1 MRAIWQELRSRLRYH
16 IIVPFLILTLFVAL
30 VGYAIIFFVLA
41 NSSQESFDNRLAE
54 STRIAKHSLLD
65 QEKTNLQFL
74 IEVVF
79 APANP
84 ATNAPAVSK
93 ALQDSQNP
101 GSVDDLRRALNPYFR
116 RGLTRSVVNMDR
128 MIAFDQRGYS
138 LADFEHVPYTL
149 EGMSTEAVSS
159 NVLTETR
166 YVTNTVLDVSA
177 LWFVPNILR
186 GELEP
191 VEESDSVR
199 DKFAGFVTLP
209 SATGGDNNYFATV
222 APVKVSDNVVGGI
235 IVAMDIDSLS
245 ETLQDN
251 SNADI
256 ITFYDTN
263 GQAWV
268 SNMIPEGG
276 LDELDIDEDLVPR
289 IRNLATQDMENEAI
303 MDVRTING
311 EEYQFSYSR
320 LTIRGEPVGIM
331 GAALSRAD
339 INSWGMIRIPLIGV
353 TIVSMLGI
361 IGIGFVMARRITRPL
376 DELVATARA
385 VTKGDF
391 SRRSTVTARH
401 EIGMLSSAFN
411 QMTEYL
417 TQLIQKVLA
426 QSGERQAIVESITD
440 GIVVCNNEGEVQLV
454 NRAMYTLLGL
464 ELDDKERLPG
474 RFSDLPLVPVTESV
488 FGSTATDL
496 YTLGNFIVR
505 VSVAPVITAEGHCLG
520 NVYVLQDM
528 TAEVNMDRAKTSFI
542 ATISHEMRT
551 PLTSLRGNT
560 DMLMHGL
567 AGPINDEQKNMLETM
582 SQQTN
587 NMTRLISNMIV
598 IAGLE
603 SGSLKVEPEPVSL
616 KRVIEESLWP
626 SRKALKAK
634 SLTLNIDIPGDIE
647 VNADR
652 IQLRTVVQQL
662 IDNARVYTDEGSITV
677 QAVRELSY
685 VRVDVI
691 DTGCGIEPELVDKVF
706 ERFVRGEG
714 SNDRPDRGI
723 GLGLSIVQQ
732 LIELHHGQVWVT
744 SALGEGST
752 FSFTL
757 PYAPLVE
764 EPDREAVSEAA

>member
-1 MRAIWQELRSRLRYH
+1 MPAIWQELRTRLRYH
-16 IIVPFLILTLFVAL
+16 IILPFLILTLFVAL

-41 NSSQESFDNRLAE
+41 NSSQETFDNQLAE

-84 ATNAPAVSK
+84 TTDAPAVSE
-93 ALQDSQNP
+93 ALKESLQP
-101 GSVDDLRRALNPYFR
+101 GAVEGLRLALNPYFR

-128 MIAFDQRGYS
+128 MIAFDRRGYS
-138 LADFEHVPYTL
+138 LADFEHVPYTI
-149 EGMSTEAVSS
+149 EGMAEDAVPTT
-159 NVLTETR
+159 VITDTR
-166 YVTNTVLDVSA
+166 YVTNTVLDVTSIR
-177 LWFVPNILR
+177 FVPDILS
-186 GELEP
+186 GA
-191 VEESDSVR
+191 VETFENSDLVR
-199 DKFAGFVTLP
+199 DKYAGFVTLP
-209 SATGGDNNYFATV
+209 SATGGDKNYFATV
-222 APVKVSDNVVGGI
+222 APVKVSDDVVGGI
-235 IVAMDIDSLS
+235 IVAMDIDNLS
-245 ETLQDN
+245 QTLQTN
-251 SNADI
+251 ANADI
-256 ITFYDTN
+256 ITFYDTS
-263 GQAWV
+263 GTAWV
-268 SNMIPEGG
+268 SSKVPDEG
-276 LDELDIDEDLVPR
+276 LAELNIGDDLVPR
-289 IRNLATQDMENEAI
+289 IQNLVEQDVDHEAI

-320 LTIRGEPVGIM
+320 LTIRGEPVGIL

-339 INSWGMIRIPLIGV
+339 MNSWAMIRIPLIGV
-353 TIVSMLGI
+353 TIASMLGI
-361 IGIGFVMARRITRPL
+361 IGIGFVMARRITHPL

-385 VTKGDF
+385 VTHGDF
-391 SRRSTVTARH
+391 SRRSQVTAEH
-401 EIGMLSSAFN
+401 EIGMLASAFN

-417 TQLIQKVLA
+417 TQLIRKVQA

-440 GIVVCNNEGEVQLV
+440 GIIVCNNEGEVQLV

-464 ELDDKERLPG
+464 ELDDRERLPG
-474 RFSDLPLVPVTESV
+474 RFSDLPLVLLTESV
-488 FGSTATDL
+488 FGATTNDL
-496 YTLGNFIVR
+496 YMLGNYIVR
-505 VSVAPVITAEGHCLG
+505 VSVAPVITAQGHCLG

-528 TAEVNMDRAKTSFI
+528 TAEVNMDRAKTNFI

-551 PLTSLRGNT
+551 PLTSLRGNS

-567 AGPINDEQKNMLETM
+567 AGPINDEQKQMLETM

-587 NMTRLISNMIV
+587 NMTRLINNMIV

-626 SRKALKAK
+626 MRKALKAK
-634 SLTLNIDIPGDIE
+634 KLTLNIDLPTDIE

-652 IQLRTVVQQL
+652 IQLRTVMQQL

-677 QAVRELSY
+677 QAVREIAH

-691 DTGCGIEPELVDKVF
+691 DTGCGIDPELLDKVF

-723 GLGLSIVQQ
+723 GLGLAIVQQ
-732 LIELHHGQVWVT
+732 LIELHHGQVWVSST
-744 SALGEGST
+744 LGEGSM

-757 PYAPLVE
+757 PYAPTVE
-764 EPDREAVSEAA
+764 EPDQEAVSEAA